1 MSLCHPDD
9 VSDFLQRLLA
19 LVLVLLLSPLI
30 LAIALAVRLRLG
42 GPVLFSQRPG
52 LHGRPFQLVKFRTMT
67 QCRDG
72 DGSLLPDGVAL
83 HHLVNGCVAAP
94 WMSCGTI

>member
-1 MSLCHPDD
+1 MT
-9 VSDFLQRLLA
+9 VSDLLQRLLA

-42 GPVLFSQRPG
+42 GPVLFSQQRPG

-72 DGSLLPDGVAL
+72 NGALLPDEQRLTPFGQWL
-83 HHLVNGCVAAP
+83 RRSSLDELPELFN
-94 WMSCGTI
+94 I